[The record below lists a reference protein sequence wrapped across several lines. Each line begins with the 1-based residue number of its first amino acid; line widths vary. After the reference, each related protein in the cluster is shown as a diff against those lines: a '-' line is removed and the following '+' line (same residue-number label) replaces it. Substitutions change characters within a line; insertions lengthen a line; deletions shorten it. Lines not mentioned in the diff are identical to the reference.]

1 MPSFLSAALRSALS
15 LALAAATLVGVN
27 LAGAWLS
34 DAVFALPGGG
44 GARLAVDLL
53 WLCAAAVASAWL
65 LAVAAPAAATLHVCA
80 LFAACTAL
88 AGWWTAT
95 AWPDFPHWFSLGLLA
110 GLPLSAWAGWWLG
123 HGRRPR
129 AGAHGSR

>member
-15 LALAAATLVGVN
+15 LALAVATLVGVN

-44 GARLAVDLL
+44 SGRLAVDLL

-65 LAVAAPAAATLHVCA
+65 LAMAAPVAATLHVGT
-80 LFAACTAL
+80 LFAACTLL
-88 AGWWTAT
+88 AGWWAAT
-95 AWPDFPHWFSLGLLA
+95 AWRDFPHWFSLGLLA
-110 GLPLSAWAGWWLG
+110 GLPLSAWAGWWLA
-123 HGRRPR
+123 HGRRKR
-129 AGAHGSR
+129 AGARGLR